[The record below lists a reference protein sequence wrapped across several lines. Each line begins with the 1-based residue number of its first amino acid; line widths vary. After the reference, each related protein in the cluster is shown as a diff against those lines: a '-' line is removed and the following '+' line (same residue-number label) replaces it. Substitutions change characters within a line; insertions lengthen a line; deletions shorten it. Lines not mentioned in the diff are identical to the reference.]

1 MGKMDFF
8 KRMFGDRGRSP
19 SSALARAQAHAGNNV
34 MLKDVIAQLY
44 HDPDATDA
52 EIARAISTV
61 GAVFVDIDVATVRG
75 QATRY
80 LNMEVER
87 DAVREREKSEGAKNT
102 TTPSSAAPDS
112 LEELT
117 IDDMEKQAIH
127 IVMSAHSGVTLN
139 AKMKMVVIF
148 LFKTFAPFLVLLLTI
163 PESYWVFTHIYA
175 GSFAQDKVLPVLT
188 GVFAVLVDFG
198 YLYLT
203 VLLELNKE
211 ALFKRRRAGLEIEQ
225 HEIRAVRLQ
234 SVLWWVVASMDVL
247 AQFLFLF
254 SATHGSTFF
263 DQRLILALVCV
274 RVFSLFITMF
284 VVSFAGTELMTNVD
298 VVANE
303 QVERADKVSRVLG
316 ALGVARQKQMEAK
329 LKLENMVADQEF
341 KRAGESFLKDMYDD
355 ARTDA
360 KRLREQMRASKKA

>member
-1 MGKMDFF
+1 MGKLDFF
-8 KRMFGDRGRSP
+8 KKTYGESTVLER
-19 SSALARAQAHAGNNV
+19 ALKQAKKDSL
-34 MLKDVIAQLY
+34 LKQVLEILY
-44 HDPDATDA
+44 YDPYATDA
-52 EIARAISTV
+52 TIVGAISTPT
-61 GAVFVDIDVATVRG
+61 APISEDTVKTLLRPRA
-75 QATRY
+75 QR
-80 LNMEVER
+80 LIENER
-87 DAVREREKSEGAKNT
+87 AKNT
-102 TTPSSAAPDS
+102 PTPLPTPEEEPTKAVPDT

-117 IDDMEKQAIH
+117 IDDMEKQAVH

-175 GSFAQDKVLPVLT
+175 GTFAQDKVLPILT
-188 GVFAVLVDFG
+188 GVFAVLVDMG

-211 ALFKRRRAGLEIEQ
+211 AMFKRRRAGLEIER
-225 HEIRAVRLQ
+225 HEFRAVRLQ
-234 SVLWWVVASMDVL
+234 SVLWWIVALMDVL

-316 ALGVARQKQMEAK
+316 ALGIARQKQMEAK

-341 KRAGESFLKDMYDD
+341 KRAGEAFLKDMYDD
-355 ARTDA
+355 ARNDA
-360 KRLREQMRASKKA
+360 KRLREQMRSKKI